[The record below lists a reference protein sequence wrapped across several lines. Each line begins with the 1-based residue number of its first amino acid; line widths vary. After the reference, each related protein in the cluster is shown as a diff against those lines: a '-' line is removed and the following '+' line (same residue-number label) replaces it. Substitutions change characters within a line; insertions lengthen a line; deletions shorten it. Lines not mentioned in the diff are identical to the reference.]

1 MKEPPENRRLLLRN
15 SLNKLSSSQHMATF
29 ATELERDSALTLSQ
43 AAIGCEFQIRQVEGP
58 ACIQLRDIGF
68 CEQMRVKKL
77 TNGRNMLCTVCGTR
91 LALSKDLA
99 DQIQVVPA

>member
-1 MKEPPENRRLLLRN
+1 M
-15 SLNKLSSSQHMATF
+15 SSF
-29 ATELERDSALTLSQ
+29 AIDLERDSALTLSQ
-43 AAIGCEFQIRQVEGP
+43 AAIGCEFQIREVDGP
-58 ACIQLRDIGF
+58 ACRQLRDIGF

-91 LALSKDLA
+91 LALSKNLA

>member
-1 MKEPPENRRLLLRN
+1 MSLL
-15 SLNKLSSSQHMATF
+15 AV
-29 ATELERDSALTLSQ
+29 ELERDSALTLSQ
-43 AAIGCEFQIRQVEGP
+43 AAIGCDFQIREVGGP
-58 ACIQLRDIGF
+58 ACRQLREIGF
-68 CEQMRVKKL
+68 CEEMRVKKL